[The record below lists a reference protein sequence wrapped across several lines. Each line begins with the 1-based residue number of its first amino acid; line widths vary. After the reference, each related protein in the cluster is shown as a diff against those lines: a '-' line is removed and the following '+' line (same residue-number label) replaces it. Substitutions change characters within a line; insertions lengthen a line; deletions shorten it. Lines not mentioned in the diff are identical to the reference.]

1 MDLGILRVTTPDGQV
16 REYPLDV
23 DSVFIGRAEGNRVVI
38 DHVSVSRRHAR
49 LEFANGQ
56 ATLEDLSSATGTYVN
71 GQRLNP
77 GTVQAI
83 APGQA
88 VRFGDCQAVL
98 VSTPGA
104 GGGPAPVGADGGGR
118 AVAGRPEQAIAIW
131 ITAPT
136 APIAPG
142 AAASASVTIQNRSDV
157 VDTVSLAIQ
166 GVPAGWVRVT
176 RPSLQLLPDAR
187 EEVIVVIQ
195 PPRDTS
201 AWAGEYEVA
210 AAATSAVHGVEV
222 RSLAKLTV
230 LPFGGVTLSLR
241 PPRSNRGFTAEVANE
256 SNSPVVV
263 ELRGQDGDVV
273 AHFQPAELTLDP
285 GERGTSRVTAGL
297 ARSHF
302 FGAEERKPFAIDA
315 IGAGRTMTAGAELIY
330 RPPWLIW
337 RWVLAAL
344 LLIGIGVGAWFAY
357 SAFAGDDD
365 KPVGPDEE
373 TPTAQ
378 VTTTSGTETATTEP
392 TSDATVE
399 TTTPSGSGLAPGSRA
414 VVINSP
420 DDSCLL
426 VRRDHTRIETNPGS
440 ERIARLCNG
449 AVVTI
454 TGERVEAEGY
464 YWYPVRTA
472 EGVEGWS
479 AEGLISGGERY
490 LEAAP

>member
-1 MDLGILRVTTPDGQV
+1 VDLGILRVTTPDGQV

-23 DSVFIGRAEGNRVVI
+23 GSVFIGRAEGNRVVI

-49 LEFANGQ
+49 LDFADGQ
-56 ATLEDLSSATGTYVN
+56 ARLEDLSSATGTYVN

-83 APGQA
+83 SPGQA

-98 VSTPGA
+98 VSAPGA
-104 GGGPAPVGADGGGR
+104 GPGGPPVTGDGGR

-142 AAASASVTIQNRSDV
+142 SAASASVTIQNRSDV
-157 VDTVSLAIQ
+157 VDTVSLAIH

-187 EEVIVVIQ
+187 EEIIVVIQ

-230 LPFGGVTLSLR
+230 LPFGGLALSLR

-263 ELRGQDGDVV
+263 ELRAQEGDVV
-273 AHFQPAELTLDP
+273 AQFQPAELTLDP
-285 GERGTSRVTAGL
+285 GERATSRVTAGL

-315 IGAGRTMTAGAELIY
+315 VGAGRTMTAGAELIY

-337 RWVLAAL
+337 RWVLVAL
-344 LLIGIGVGAWFAY
+344 LLIGIGLGAWFAY
-357 SAFAGDDD
+357 SAFAGGDDD
-365 KPVGPDEE
+365 PPVGPDGE
-373 TPTAQ
+373 TPT
-378 VTTTSGTETATTEP
+378 VTTTAGTETATTEP
-392 TSDATVE
+392 TTSVTAGP
-399 TTTPSGSGLAPGSRA
+399 TTPTAEGLAPGSTA

-420 DDSCLL
+420 DNSCLL
-426 VRRDHTRIETNPGS
+426 VRRNHTRVETDPGS
-440 ERIARLCNG
+440 ERVARLCNG
-449 AVVTI
+449 ALVTI

-490 LEAAP
+490 LEPAP